1 MGNMKSTK
9 QTPQNTFPKG
19 MRIEKGDPLDK
30 GINDYGATLLDPNF
44 APRLKMQLEEEGAM
58 TDPDEIGALCD
69 VLLEEAETSKSISPE
84 IGDWTIDGT
93 VLSDQNLTI
102 RCIERANQ
110 EGARV
115 RVVYKLPDPENL
127 TEEDKN
133 IIRTLK
139 LIAERDDVDFEVTPF
154 EDQNEEVGEEEV
166 EGKDEKIEEQI
177 PKVETPMMEEE
188 TSNEIVE

>member
-1 MGNMKSTK
+1 MKSTK

-19 MRIEKGDPLDK
+19 MRIEKGDPLDA
-30 GINDYGATLLDPNF
+30 GIDDYGATLLDPNF

-84 IGDWTIDGT
+84 IGDWTIDGST
-93 VLSDQNLTI
+93 LVDQNLTM

-115 RVVYKLPDPENL
+115 RVVYKLPDPENMSGDD
-127 TEEDKN
+127 EKV
-133 IIRTLK
+133 IRTLK

-154 EDQNEEVGEEEV
+154 EDQNEEVEEEEV
-166 EGKDEKIEEQI
+166 ESGEEK
-177 PKVETPMMEEE
+177 TEEE
-188 TSNEIVE
+188 VPEIETSTVEEGIPNEIVE